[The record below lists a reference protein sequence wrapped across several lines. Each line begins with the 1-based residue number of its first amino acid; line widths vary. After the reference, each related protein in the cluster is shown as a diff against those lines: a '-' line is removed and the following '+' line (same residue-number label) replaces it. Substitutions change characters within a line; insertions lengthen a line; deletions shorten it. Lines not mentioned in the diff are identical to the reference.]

1 MSFLSRRRANHAH
14 AGPLQESGN
23 FPRKSGPGSIY
34 SVEKPPS
41 VIRKHIH
48 FPSSLNRLAAK
59 FTRSHTSNIAH
70 APVSNVGSP
79 LAYWRSRSPSPA
91 PSLDIRMP
99 TGLGRRAS
107 ELGEREDFQEYS
119 VHERKRSISLP
130 ASPTQTQAASRWR
143 ALPPEPKTPALDR
156 ISPELLSVVF
166 SFASRPDI
174 LSLARV
180 STSFSQAAKRAL
192 YGDLDL
198 RNADDERIE
207 QCISTLASRR
217 SLASLVRTFAC
228 RILPPPEGAESTTL
242 NTVTFAIAL
251 TNMDQLNALTLPD
264 FDLRLVRHATFSL
277 RHLTLLCTSISPQVF
292 HSLFSWL
299 SHQPSLLSLSF
310 PSLLLPTLP
319 PSPLAPVDS
328 GAPSRPHTPRTPDTP
343 SNESDAPSHV
353 SSSSFPPT
361 VVPNLRR
368 FDGPVAI
375 AAAIVPGRPVERV
388 TIPIQH
394 TLYDGLRPSALMSAL
409 ASARCTL
416 RALSIKPASKKID
429 QRTLERVVMSAGAE
443 LGDFVETLEVHWV
456 LDDEV
461 SSLCFSLS
469 SLPLPIP
476 APSLSLSLSLRS
488 CPWPPSPPFL
498 PFLEL
503 LIFRAGWD
511 RA

>member
-1 MSFLSRRRANHAH
+1 
-14 AGPLQESGN
+14 
-23 FPRKSGPGSIY
+23 
-34 SVEKPPS
+34 
-41 VIRKHIH
+41 
-48 FPSSLNRLAAK
+48 
-59 FTRSHTSNIAH
+59 

-107 ELGEREDFQEYS
+107 ELGERQDFQEYS

-156 ISPELLSVVF
+156 VSPELLSVVF

-192 YGDLDL
+192 YSDLDL

-228 RILPPPEGAESTTL
+228 RILPPPDGAESTTL

-264 FDLRLVRHATFSL
+264 FDIRLVRHATFSL

-343 SNESDAPSHV
+343 SHESDAPSHV

-456 LDDEV
+456 LDDEILYKLIV
-461 SSLCFSLS
+461 GVLARFRALRT
-469 SLPLPIP
+469 
-476 APSLSLSLSLRS
+476 LSLLRDS
-488 CPWPPSPPFL
+488 PPPHPPSPLLEFPLPPASPPNSNRRTSVSTGPPSARSSTGGAGTDTPFPRVHERAHL
-498 PFLEL
+498 ALWSKTCPTLLGVTFLSGAQW
-503 LIFRAGWD
+503 R
-511 RA
+511 